1 MKRNER
7 RSLAA
12 LCVVTAAL
20 LMPGSAYGSGAR
32 EGEPTMLRLR
42 NGGIQW
48 GEILEHTADELS
60 FRRLDTGGIVR
71 MAWTYMDPV
80 QEHELRMKYGYI
92 DTTSDVLYVE
102 VDRLVLIDGKEI
114 TGVILDRSED
124 SVRIKTG
131 VGLIDV
137 PAERLRAVT
146 GGVQVPALE
155 VYTKE
160 ELVQK
165 RLAETPPTTAESLFE
180 FGVFC
185 EQILSFSYAL
195 QAYEGIEALDPE
207 YRASEMAG
215 LITRTKR
222 KVEQETQL
230 DDLAEADYLK
240 RRKRFDEALRLLSLF
255 PEKYPNSPLETDRI
269 NLVKRIVKAQEEYI
283 SEVVQRGWYRWT
295 ERLAAKAAR
304 SMGYA
309 QAVSYAEEKLHE
321 EVLAANLADA
331 QKWNAQIEEGTV
343 MQMWLERKVARY
355 RVSSYGLGTWLLGE
369 DAALAGSPSNAQAPS
384 GGSEVDS
391 ERAALEEK
399 IRSFLQSQKR
409 AGRTSA
415 LASGDEE
422 GEVEA
427 FWKTLSSSA
436 RSSWIV
442 AYYAENSGDMEVKSP
457 PELRNCSTC
466 GGRGIIEVIVTD
478 PRGSAGGAAGR
489 GQEAKGRGGLAKL
502 ACDACKGIGR
512 VRRIRYR

>member
-165 RLAETPPTTAESLFE
+165 VVEM
-180 FGVFC
+180 
-185 EQILSFSYAL
+185 
-195 QAYEGIEALDPE
+195 
-207 YRASEMAG
+207 MAG
-215 LITRTKR
+215 
-222 KVEQETQL
+222 
-230 DDLAEADYLK
+230 
-240 RRKRFDEALRLLSLF
+240 
-255 PEKYPNSPLETDRI
+255 
-269 NLVKRIVKAQEEYI
+269 
-283 SEVVQRGWYRWT
+283 
-295 ERLAAKAAR
+295 
-304 SMGYA
+304 
-309 QAVSYAEEKLHE
+309 
-321 EVLAANLADA
+321 
-331 QKWNAQIEEGTV
+331 
-343 MQMWLERKVARY
+343 
-355 RVSSYGLGTWLLGE
+355 
-369 DAALAGSPSNAQAPS
+369 
-384 GGSEVDS
+384 
-391 ERAALEEK
+391 
-399 IRSFLQSQKR
+399 
-409 AGRTSA
+409 
-415 LASGDEE
+415 
-422 GEVEA
+422 
-427 FWKTLSSSA
+427 
-436 RSSWIV
+436 
-442 AYYAENSGDMEVKSP
+442 
-457 PELRNCSTC
+457 
-466 GGRGIIEVIVTD
+466 
-478 PRGSAGGAAGR
+478 
-489 GQEAKGRGGLAKL
+489 
-502 ACDACKGIGR
+502 
-512 VRRIRYR
+512 